1 MSGLSFGVAERVV
14 VESYDAATGDKSTE
28 KLAVDVNTD
37 PHWRDNRLLP
47 DECLHVIS
55 NQKHAADSLRTT
67 SLIVLLHLQEGLER
81 LASVVQHA
89 ASVDGSGIG
98 TAKTGDMVQEAA
110 RVAEMLRSYLT
121 SRGAFLATPTEKAA
135 VEFAHQAKS
144 HQELWFTVNVPA
156 NPNASFSTERW
167 SRNDR

>member
-14 VESYDAATGDKSTE
+14 FESYDATTSDKSTE
-28 KLAVDVNTD
+28 RFAVDVNTD
-37 PHWRDNRLLP
+37 PHWRDNRILP
-47 DECLHVIS
+47 DECLHVIG
-55 NQKHAADSLRTT
+55 NQKNAADSLRTT

-110 RVAEMLRSYLT
+110 RVAEMLRTYLT
-121 SRGAFLATPTEKAA
+121 SRGAFLATSTEKAA
-135 VEFAHQAKS
+135 VEFSHQAKS
-144 HQELWFTVNVPA
+144 HQEVWFTVNVPA
-156 NPNASFSTERW
+156 NR
-167 SRNDR
+167 